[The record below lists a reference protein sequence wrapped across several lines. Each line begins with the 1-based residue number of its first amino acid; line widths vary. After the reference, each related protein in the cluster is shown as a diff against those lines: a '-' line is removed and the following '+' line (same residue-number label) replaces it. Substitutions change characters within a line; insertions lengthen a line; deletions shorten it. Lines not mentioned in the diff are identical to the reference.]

1 MPSSNTSGF
10 ILTHLVEIFVTQA
23 HMFLSSLKTST
34 AQRERTYRITAKRTS
49 FCCKPPVDT
58 DRWLTFFTSSTPE
71 RPTKTTIAA
80 DCWPHHR
87 GWMGGSVW
95 SLGKAIVPI
104 HIRHPSLWS
113 TEETHLESGVSIR
126 EYRHRG
132 RPRGSLAATVSPNRA
147 PCVWGKRVSSTIV
160 VVDAVASHRRL
171 CFYHSIFQRVQQ
183 RRQ

>member
-23 HMFLSSLKTST
+23 HMFLPSLKTTT

-71 RPTKTTIAA
+71 RPTKTTTTTFAA

-87 GWMGGSVW
+87 GYLDGWMGGSVW

-126 EYRHRG
+126 EYRHR
-132 RPRGSLAATVSPNRA
+132 P
-147 PCVWGKRVSSTIV
+147 WSSTRF
-160 VVDAVASHRRL
+160 SGGN
-171 CFYHSIFQRVQQ
+171 RVTQSSAMCVG
-183 RRQ
+183 

>member
-71 RPTKTTIAA
+71 RPTKTTTTTVAA

-104 HIRHPSLWS
+104 HTPSISVVYRGDTPRKWCQHPW
-113 TEETHLESGVSIR
+113 
-126 EYRHRG
+126 
-132 RPRGSLAATVSPNRA
+132 
-147 PCVWGKRVSSTIV
+147 VSSPWSSTRF
-160 VVDAVASHRRL
+160 SGGN
-171 CFYHSIFQRVQQ
+171 RVTQSSAMCVG
-183 RRQ
+183 